1 MKERN
6 RWISQRSAAEY
17 HKTPNIYRVSFL
29 FPLLPPPCKGG
40 VNPRG
45 AHKVVPLLIG
55 VSRGEKFSILIAVY
69 AHACAY
75 GHRRSRHGQL
85 NIHYCGCRLRPRNTS
100 RTSKRNRRVAV
111 QDLPGSVRARNRGR
125 HRPRNSKWPIV
136 IPDIDPMKR
145 ILDVRS
151 LPLHC
156 ADNSASTRRYR
167 WKFLADLL
175 LSLWD
180 RVVAFLIEF
189 CSKGDCWEGNTRL
202 DILYR

>member
-1 MKERN
+1 MNERN

-100 RTSKRNRRVAV
+100 RTSKRNRRVAC
-111 QDLPGSVRARNRGR
+111 PGPTGLGTCTQPRSSPAAEFQVANCYSG
-125 HRPRNSKWPIV
+125 HRSYETN
-136 IPDIDPMKR
+136 
-145 ILDVRS
+145 L
-151 LPLHC
+151 
-156 ADNSASTRRYR
+156 RRPQPSPTLCR
-167 WKFLADLL
+167 
-175 LSLWD
+175 
-180 RVVAFLIEF
+180 
-189 CSKGDCWEGNTRL
+189 
-202 DILYR
+202 